1 MDELQLIIKQ
11 ASSFSQSSFQF
22 PSYIHLH
29 QFTFISSDSNSTNQ
43 INYNEG
49 YTVTL
54 RTSNI
59 NDRIIQASIIE
70 STHFRR
76 EEAYIVKYVDPI
88 EQPVIDYDSNPCK
101 SFSFPYCVLQNYDDS
116 DHYSFSYSIFY
127 QSGYVI
133 YIDINELDVP
143 LNYLNSTLI
152 DSVLLSLHNNETDV
166 FTCTTYSNRLLNGC
180 LIARQSLIREIITKT
195 TISKGKLDVLDYIP
209 LYFKEMNRELK
220 VESMMIRESLSPY
233 LNVKDKLIPTI
244 FGCDLSE
251 NDTSFTV
258 SVTTYRRP
266 KMNMVFDAFD
276 KQDLQPK
283 QVVMIQNTDLL
294 NWNSSLFAN
303 RKTTYYHIWCSNW
316 NSRFV
321 GKYHPGMMVDTTFF
335 FVIDD
340 DRFIEDYG
348 GFRVLVNKLKT
359 VDTIFGNGCA
369 YGRRIP
375 EGAKHPLVCD
385 HTAWLIYAR
394 VKHYKI
400 MFRGDLFTY
409 SGGEDVELCVIN
421 YLSCGFSTKHL
432 RTNLRTSTRD
442 EYKSD
447 GSFHYNQSISY
458 KNTNIP
464 DRSLLYIGK
473 GLGSIYGYYKK
484 HGYYYY
490 YDRNTTNEGVF

>member
-1 MDELQLIIKQ
+1 MNHLSLILFLVCEFVSYIYYTSKHLSKYFTNVTVYYIFSTVKQ
-11 ASSFSQSSFQF
+11 TKPVPLLTKQPTQSSTQF
-22 PSYIHLH
+22 LPYIHLH
-29 QFTFISSDSNSTNQ
+29 QFTLGSDNSTNQ
-43 INYNEG
+43 INYDEG

-133 YIDINELDVP
+133 YIDIDELDVP
-143 LNYLNSTLI
+143 LNFLNSTLI

-180 LIARQSLIREIITKT
+180 LIARQSLIREILTKT
-195 TISKGKLDVLDYIP
+195 TMSKGKLDVLDYVP

-220 VESMMIRESLSPY
+220 VDSMMIRASLSPY
-233 LNVKDKLIPTI
+233 LNVKDKLIPSV

-283 QVVMIQNTDLL
+283 QVVMIQNTDIL
-294 NWNSSLFAN
+294 NWNTSLFSN
-303 RKTTYYHIWCSNW
+303 RKTHYYHIWCSNW
-316 NSRFV
+316 NSKFI
-321 GKYHPGMMVDTTFF
+321 GKYHPGIMFDTTFS

-340 DRFIEDYG
+340 PHG
-348 GFRVLVNKLKT
+348 L
-359 VDTIFGNGCA
+359 
-369 YGRRIP
+369 
-375 EGAKHPLVCD
+375 
-385 HTAWLIYAR
+385 
-394 VKHYKI
+394 
-400 MFRGDLFTY
+400 
-409 SGGEDVELCVIN
+409 
-421 YLSCGFSTKHL
+421 
-432 RTNLRTSTRD
+432 
-442 EYKSD
+442 
-447 GSFHYNQSISY
+447 
-458 KNTNIP
+458 NI
-464 DRSLLYIGK
+464 
-473 GLGSIYGYYKK
+473 
-484 HGYYYY
+484 
-490 YDRNTTNEGVF
+490 

>member
-1 MDELQLIIKQ
+1 
-11 ASSFSQSSFQF
+11 
-22 PSYIHLH
+22 
-29 QFTFISSDSNSTNQ
+29 
-43 INYNEG
+43 
-49 YTVTL
+49 
-54 RTSNI
+54 
-59 NDRIIQASIIE
+59 
-70 STHFRR
+70 
-76 EEAYIVKYVDPI
+76 
-88 EQPVIDYDSNPCK
+88 
-101 SFSFPYCVLQNYDDS
+101 
-116 DHYSFSYSIFY
+116 
-127 QSGYVI
+127 
-133 YIDINELDVP
+133 
-143 LNYLNSTLI
+143 
-152 DSVLLSLHNNETDV
+152 
-166 FTCTTYSNRLLNGC
+166 
-180 LIARQSLIREIITKT
+180 
-195 TISKGKLDVLDYIP
+195 
-209 LYFKEMNRELK
+209 MNRELK

-266 KMNMVFDAFD
+266 RMFDVFDGFD

-321 GKYHPGMMVDTTFF
+321 GKYHPGMMVDTTFN

-340 DRFIEDYG
+340 DYYLYDYNSFGFILNNINNDSSVYG
-348 GFRVLVNKLKT
+348 LGCYIDGRKSDDKLFNNH
-359 VDTIFGNGCA
+359 I
-369 YGRRIP
+369 
-375 EGAKHPLVCD
+375 CD
-385 HTAWLIYAR
+385 HTASFIYAR

>member
-1 MDELQLIIKQ
+1 M
-11 ASSFSQSSFQF
+11 
-22 PSYIHLH
+22 
-29 QFTFISSDSNSTNQ
+29 
-43 INYNEG
+43 
-49 YTVTL
+49 
-54 RTSNI
+54 
-59 NDRIIQASIIE
+59 
-70 STHFRR
+70 
-76 EEAYIVKYVDPI
+76 
-88 EQPVIDYDSNPCK
+88 
-101 SFSFPYCVLQNYDDS
+101 
-116 DHYSFSYSIFY
+116 
-127 QSGYVI
+127 I